1 MDASDFN
8 SKLGT
13 VAGGLAAD
21 SRSLEQLKRTA
32 RDDPRQ
38 AVKKVATQF
47 EALFM
52 QMVLKSMRDATP
64 QSGLLDSKEQD
75 MFRGMLDQQV
85 AQQIA
90 AKGTGLS
97 DLIARQLGRNLP
109 AFAAS
114 AATAGK
120 PAVAS
125 PAGEAA
131 AATTSR
137 TLTPGPFSGLRPE
150 MAIGREQ
157 GGSAGPLVAPPG
169 NAKQWSS
176 SSLLP
181 LAGEGLGVRVSNTA
195 TPPTVAPARTAPPET
210 QRQFMQGHW
219 ADAMRAQQLTG
230 VPASFILGQAA
241 LESGWGQREIR
252 AADGSPSYNLFGIKA
267 GPGWQGKTTQVT
279 TTEYEGGVP
288 RTTVQSFRAYDSYA
302 AAFQDWALTI
312 GRNQRYSGAV
322 ASAGSAG
329 GFALGMQ
336 QAGYSTDPAYAEKLA
351 SVIRTAS
358 SIRGT
363 G

>member
-21 SRSLEQLKRTA
+21 SRSLEQLKRAA

-90 AKGTGLS
+90 TKGTGLS

-109 AFAAS
+109 GA
-114 AATAGK
+114 
-120 PAVAS
+120 
-125 PAGEAA
+125 
-131 AATTSR
+131 
-137 TLTPGPFSGLRPE
+137 
-150 MAIGREQ
+150 
-157 GGSAGPLVAPPG
+157 APPG
-169 NAKQWSS
+169 AAALPGTPALAAASTVTRSAAGVAQGKGSS
-176 SSLLP
+176 
-181 LAGEGLGVRVSNTA
+181 
-195 TPPTVAPARTAPPET
+195 PTGSGGPSAEA
-210 QRQFMQGHW
+210 QRAFMQGHW

-252 AADGSPSYNLFGIKA
+252 AADGSPSHNLFGIKA
-267 GPGWQGKTTQVT
+267 GPGWLGKTTQVT

-322 ASAGSAG
+322 ASAGSVG

-358 SIRGT
+358 PMRGT